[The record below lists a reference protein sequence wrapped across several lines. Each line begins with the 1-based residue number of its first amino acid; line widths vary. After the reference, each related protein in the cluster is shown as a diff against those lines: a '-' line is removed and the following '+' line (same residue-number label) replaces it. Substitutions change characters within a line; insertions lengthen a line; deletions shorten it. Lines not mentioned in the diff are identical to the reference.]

1 MAMRWPGPRTNSRP
15 SATAFCA
22 AALLHLAA
30 CVFLLTFVQLPV
42 APAPL
47 DDHAVALVFAPAQ
60 SARAEL
66 PAVPTVTATTPSPA
80 PEPPAPPEVPDAA
93 VQSPVVPEPPA
104 RSEASEPPAV
114 PSLSPTVDALT
125 QPPVPPPPLPDR
137 QPPPKPKP
145 NKPPRMATA
154 SPPHTAPAAPTRRA
168 TAPAAAQPVPSN
180 VSREEA
186 SAQTTSPSAPI
197 APAATAP
204 APIGADW
211 QHELSGWLAAHKT
224 YPDEARRRGEQGG
237 VVLRF
242 TVDRSGKVLDVKLV
256 SSSFSPRLDDAAQ
269 AILRNA
275 SLPPFPATMPQE
287 RITVTM
293 QIKYRLT
300 D

>member
-1 MAMRWPGPRTNSRP
+1 
-15 SATAFCA
+15 
-22 AALLHLAA
+22 
-30 CVFLLTFVQLPV
+30 
-42 APAPL
+42 
-47 DDHAVALVFAPAQ
+47 
-60 SARAEL
+60 
-66 PAVPTVTATTPSPA
+66 
-80 PEPPAPPEVPDAA
+80 
-93 VQSPVVPEPPA
+93 
-104 RSEASEPPAV
+104 
-114 PSLSPTVDALT
+114 
-125 QPPVPPPPLPDR
+125 
-137 QPPPKPKP
+137 
-145 NKPPRMATA
+145 MATA

-242 TVDRSGKVLDVKLV
+242 TVELV

-287 RITVTM
+287 QITVTM

>member
-1 MAMRWPGPRTNSRP
+1 
-15 SATAFCA
+15 
-22 AALLHLAA
+22 
-30 CVFLLTFVQLPV
+30 
-42 APAPL
+42 
-47 DDHAVALVFAPAQ
+47 
-60 SARAEL
+60 
-66 PAVPTVTATTPSPA
+66 
-80 PEPPAPPEVPDAA
+80 
-93 VQSPVVPEPPA
+93 
-104 RSEASEPPAV
+104 
-114 PSLSPTVDALT
+114 
-125 QPPVPPPPLPDR
+125 
-137 QPPPKPKP
+137 
-145 NKPPRMATA
+145 MATA
-154 SPPHTAPAAPTRRA
+154 SPPHTAPLAPKRQA

-186 SAQTTSPSAPI
+186 RAQMASSSAPI
-197 APAATAP
+197 APATTAP
-204 APIGADW
+204 APIAADW
-211 QHELSGWLAAHKT
+211 QHELGGWLAAHKT

>member
-1 MAMRWPGPRTNSRP
+1 
-15 SATAFCA
+15 
-22 AALLHLAA
+22 
-30 CVFLLTFVQLPV
+30 
-42 APAPL
+42 
-47 DDHAVALVFAPAQ
+47 
-60 SARAEL
+60 
-66 PAVPTVTATTPSPA
+66 
-80 PEPPAPPEVPDAA
+80 
-93 VQSPVVPEPPA
+93 
-104 RSEASEPPAV
+104 
-114 PSLSPTVDALT
+114 
-125 QPPVPPPPLPDR
+125 
-137 QPPPKPKP
+137 
-145 NKPPRMATA
+145 MATA
-154 SPPHTAPAAPTRRA
+154 SPPHTAPVAPTRRA
-168 TAPAAAQPVPSN
+168 TAPAAVQPVPSN

-186 SAQTTSPSAPI
+186 SAQMTSPSAPN
-197 APAATAP
+197 APATTAP
-204 APIGADW
+204 APIAADW
-211 QHELSGWLAAHKT
+211 QHELGGWLAAHKT

>member
-1 MAMRWPGPRTNSRP
+1 
-15 SATAFCA
+15 
-22 AALLHLAA
+22 
-30 CVFLLTFVQLPV
+30 
-42 APAPL
+42 
-47 DDHAVALVFAPAQ
+47 
-60 SARAEL
+60 
-66 PAVPTVTATTPSPA
+66 
-80 PEPPAPPEVPDAA
+80 
-93 VQSPVVPEPPA
+93 
-104 RSEASEPPAV
+104 
-114 PSLSPTVDALT
+114 
-125 QPPVPPPPLPDR
+125 
-137 QPPPKPKP
+137 
-145 NKPPRMATA
+145 MATA

-237 VVLRF
+237 V
-242 TVDRSGKVLDVKLV
+242 
-256 SSSFSPRLDDAAQ
+256 AQ

-287 RITVTM
+287 QITVTM